1 MWKKDWEFTE
11 GFTGKD
17 LKARRLVCSETNE
30 LMVVWPGSKERRGRE
45 YGWKG
50 RSGPDLEACTFPR
63 GNKDSSVVRGKTNNL
78 V

>member
-1 MWKKDWEFTE
+1 MEE
-11 GFTGKD
+11 RLGVHRRIYRQGFKGKE
-17 LKARRLVCSETNE
+17 VCSETNE